1 MSKNGT
7 KYAYA
12 YAHMQVFS
20 VAQSCPTL
28 CDPMNCSPP
37 GSPVH
42 EIFQARILEW
52 VFIFDSN
59 CVHIFPFLNT
69 LFLYVFSIYVYTHTH
84 THTHT
89 FDLWPSDTGEQWR
102 KDQYGAGTTNDVG
115 TVGQPLLQNKEIE
128 PPVTPNTKINSR
140 WITDLHI
147 KKIKLVLNNE
157 NIFVTLDR
165 K

>member
-84 THTHT
+84 THTH
-89 FDLWPSDTGEQWR
+89 LIC
-102 KDQYGAGTTNDVG
+102 
-115 TVGQPLLQNKEIE
+115 GQ
-128 PPVTPNTKINSR
+128 
-140 WITDLHI
+140 
-147 KKIKLVLNNE
+147 
-157 NIFVTLDR
+157 VTLGSSGGKISMVLGQLMMLGQLDNLYCR
-165 K
+165 TKKLNPLSHLTQKSIPGGLQTYISKKLNWY